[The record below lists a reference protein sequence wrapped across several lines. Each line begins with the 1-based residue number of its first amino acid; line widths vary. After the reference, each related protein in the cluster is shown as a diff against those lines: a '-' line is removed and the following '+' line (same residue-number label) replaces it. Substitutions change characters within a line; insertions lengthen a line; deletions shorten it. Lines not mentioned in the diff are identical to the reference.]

1 MHYYTYNMDNDT
13 INVMNYFPNVELS
26 YENKNYKKVYNYDYY
41 LAIPYGA
48 KYFAW
53 FKSFYNQNKVYIMEL
68 NTKKKSIL
76 NIKKFSAFFSND
88 LCINDGTL
96 VYGTILNQSGLKMF
110 CIEDIFY
117 AFGKNLNKTNNIK
130 KLEIIKNILDN
141 HLKQQNFCNNN
152 IIFGLPLI
160 TKNKTDLSDIIH
172 NSPYKIWCI
181 KHKNFNNNNVFYERT
196 NTFCVFANFLVEAD
210 IQPDIYNLYILK
222 NHKQTFY
229 KKSIISN
236 YKNSVKMNSIFRN
249 IKENR
254 NLDLLEESDDEDE
267 FEKINLNKYLLNKKE
282 IMKCK
287 YNSKFKLWEP
297 IELINGKIS
306 MLEEVIKIEKNL

>member
-1 MHYYTYNMDNDT
+1 MDNE
-13 INVMNYFPNVELS
+13 INNVMNYFPDVELS
-26 YENKNYKKVYNYDYY
+26 YEKKIYKKVYNYDYY
-41 LAIPYGA
+41 LAIPHGV

-53 FKSFYNQNKVYIMEL
+53 FKSFCNKNKVYIMEL

-76 NIKKFSAFFSND
+76 NIKKYSACFSND
-88 LCINDGTL
+88 LCIKDGTII
-96 VYGTILNQSGLKMF
+96 YGTILNQYGLKMF
-110 CIEDIFY
+110 SIEDIFY
-117 AFGKNLNKTNNIK
+117 AFGKNLNNTNNKK

-141 HLKQQNFCNNN
+141 HLKQKNFYNNN

-160 TKNKTDLSDIIH
+160 TRNKNDLSNIIH
-172 NSPYKIWCI
+172 NCPYKIWSI
-181 KHKNFNNNNVFYERT
+181 KYKNFDNNYVFYEKT
-196 NTFCVFANFLVEAD
+196 SSFNVFANFLVEAD

-222 NHKQTFY
+222 NHKQTFF

-236 YKNSVKMNSIFRN
+236 FKNSVKMNSIFRN
-249 IKENR
+249 IKENT

-267 FEKINLNKYLLNKKE
+267 FENLNLDKYLLNKKK

-297 IELINGKIS
+297 IELIDSKIS
-306 MLEEVIKIEKNL
+306 MLDDVIKIEKNL